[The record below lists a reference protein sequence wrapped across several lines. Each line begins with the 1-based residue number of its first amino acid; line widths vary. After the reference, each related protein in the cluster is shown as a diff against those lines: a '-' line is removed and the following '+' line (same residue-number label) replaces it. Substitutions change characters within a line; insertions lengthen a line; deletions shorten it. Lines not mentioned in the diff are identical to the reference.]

1 MKAKNSPLKVKSQIV
16 IVIFLFLF
24 SGLISCNDDGS
35 SDMES
40 SQKIAY
46 SGTFVK
52 SSESVSTSAT
62 GSVKATF
69 DPATLKLSYTI
80 TWSGLG
86 SDATSM
92 HFHNEAP
99 VIIEI
104 TGFSNTTSGTVS
116 GSATLSSQ
124 QATDLASGKIYAQIH
139 TPDYPSG
146 EVLATLTKDSSTPNN
161 PGNGGGSGY

>member
-1 MKAKNSPLKVKSQIV
+1 MKATSSPLKVKSQIV
-16 IVIFLFLF
+16 VFIFLFLF
-24 SGLISCNDDGS
+24 SGLLSCNNDDS

-52 SSESVSTSAT
+52 SSESVTTSAT
-62 GSVKATF
+62 GTVKATF

-86 SDATSM
+86 SNVAAM

-99 VIIEI
+99 VMLEI

-116 GSATLSSQ
+116 GTATLSSQ
-124 QATDLASGKIYAQIH
+124 QATALASGKIYVQIH
-139 TPDYPSG
+139 TPNYPAG
-146 EVLATLTKDSSTPNN
+146 EVLATLTKDSSTPSN